1 MGRCCARFAVPL
13 LNSLQKTVVVAHIGF
28 PPSLALTTFEQEL
41 EVSLAA
47 STPSLPPFALVGH
60 SNIWI
65 CAIIHPFPALQHR
78 QARTMAPHH
87 LKTEEL
93 PNSPQEK
100 NEQRL

>member
-1 MGRCCARFAVPL
+1 MGHCCARFAVPL

-60 SNIWI
+60 SQHLDLCN
-65 CAIIHPFPALQHR
+65 HPSFSSLA
-78 QARTMAPHH
+78 ARAGAYYGS
-87 LKTEEL
+87 
-93 PNSPQEK
+93 SPPEDGRTAKFTPGEK
-100 NEQRL
+100 